1 MTFSRKSVAPVAS
14 VIAIILTLFQIYST
28 GGFGV
33 LPTPIQRG
41 THLALIMT
49 LVFLWRPAFRYKDGR
64 EPLPMFL
71 LDIGLACLAL
81 AIGAY
86 IIMEN
91 DYIMDRLRY
100 VDPLTDMDWFMGV
113 SCVLLVLEITRR
125 TAGLPLVIV
134 SVVFILYAFFGQY
147 LPGGLRHNGIYTAD
161 LLEQLFLTTDGIY
174 GVPLAAAAGMIY
186 AFVMFGAFLEKANMS
201 SLFMDLACLLT
212 RRSQGGPAKV
222 AIFASA
228 LFGTISGSAPA
239 NVYGTGTF
247 TIPLMKKVGYAP
259 SFAGAVEAVAST
271 GGQMMPPI
279 MGAAAFIMADLIGV
293 GYLEIAKAALLPSLL
308 YYLALLAMI
317 HFEAVNKNIGRL
329 PEDQIPSTRSVMI
342 RMYYLLPLV
351 VLVGVMLMGRSVVSC
366 ALIGILS
373 ILVLSVFRAETRFD
387 VKRLCGALEQAARN
401 ALMISSCCA
410 CAGIVVAVIALT
422 GVGYKFINFVTML
435 AGDSK
440 LLLMICLMV
449 TSMILGMGVPGVAA
463 YVIVAAVAVPVLT
476 GVGVEPMSAHMFCL
490 FYACLSNITP
500 PVAMSSYVAAGI
512 ANSNETKTSLIA
524 VRLGLTGFILPFFF
538 LNNPL
543 LLYSSSN
550 PGLAT
555 VWAFITAS
563 FGVCALAVGLERWLF
578 GPCTILQSLM
588 FIAGAVLTID
598 PGLSTDA
605 VGIAVI
611 LAAAVLNRRSTSQRQ
626 GEASPAKAD

>member
-1 MTFSRKSVAPVAS
+1 MTFSRKSVAPIAS
-14 VIAIILTLFQIYST
+14 VVAVVLTLFQIYST

-49 LVFLWRPAFRYKDGR
+49 LVFLWRPAFRYKDGK

-71 LDIGLACLAL
+71 LDLCLAVLAL

-147 LPGGLRHNGIYTAD
+147 LPGGLRHNGIYTPD

-247 TIPLMKKVGYAP
+247 TIPLMKRVGYAP
-259 SFAGAVEAVAST
+259 AFAGAVEAVAST

-293 GYLEIAKAALLPSLL
+293 SYLEIAKAALLPSLL

-329 PEDQIPSTRSVMI
+329 PEEQIPSTRSVMI

-351 VLVGVMLMGRSVVSC
+351 VLVAVMLMGRSVVSC
-366 ALIGILS
+366 ALIGIVT
-373 ILVLSVFRAETRFD
+373 ILVLSVFRDETRFNL
-387 VKRLCGALEQAARN
+387 KRLAGALEQAARN

-435 AGDSK
+435 AGDSL
-440 LLLMICLMV
+440 LLLMICLMI
-449 TSMILGMGVPGVAA
+449 TSMILGMGVPTSPA
-463 YVIVAAVAVPVLT
+463 YIIVAALGAPALVKAGVPVIA
-476 GVGVEPMSAHMFCL
+476 AHMFV
-490 FYACLSNITP
+490 FYYAILSAITP
-500 PVAMSSYVAAGI
+500 PVCVASFSGAAIAEANAMKTGWVSVKLGIVAFIIPFMFAYQPALMLQGDALTVGRAVVTSIVGVLALSGGMQGYFVSRCRGWERILLAAGGLMLIDSGSMTDVVGVAILVGVGALQWIRRKNTVAA
-512 ANSNETKTSLIA
+512 A
-524 VRLGLTGFILPFFF
+524 
-538 LNNPL
+538 
-543 LLYSSSN
+543 
-550 PGLAT
+550 
-555 VWAFITAS
+555 
-563 FGVCALAVGLERWLF
+563 
-578 GPCTILQSLM
+578 
-588 FIAGAVLTID
+588 
-598 PGLSTDA
+598 
-605 VGIAVI
+605 
-611 LAAAVLNRRSTSQRQ
+611 
-626 GEASPAKAD
+626 

>member
-1 MTFSRKSVAPVAS
+1 MTFSRKTVAPTAS
-14 VIAIILTLFQIYST
+14 VIAVVLTLFQIYST

-33 LPTPIQRG
+33 LPTSIQRG

-49 LVFLWRPAFRYKDGR
+49 LVFLWRPAFRYREGK

-71 LDIGLACLAL
+71 LDLCLAVLAL

-100 VDPLTDMDWFMGV
+100 VDPLTDMDWFLGV

-134 SVVFILYAFFGQY
+134 SVVFLLYAFFGQY
-147 LPGGLRHNGIYTAD
+147 LPGGLRHNGIYTPD

-201 SLFMDLACLLT
+201 ALFMDLACLLT

-247 TIPLMKKVGYAP
+247 TIPLMKRVGYSP

-329 PEDQIPSTRSVMI
+329 PEEQIPSTRSVMI

-351 VLVGVMLMGRSVVSC
+351 VLVTAMLMGRSVVSC
-366 ALIGILS
+366 ALIGIVA

-387 VKRLCGALEQAARN
+387 LKRLTGALEQAARN

-410 CAGIVVAVIALT
+410 CAGIVVAVIVLT
-422 GVGYKFINFVTML
+422 GVGSKFINFVTML
-435 AGDSK
+435 AGDSL
-440 LLLMICLMV
+440 LLLMICLML
-449 TSMILGMGVPGVAA
+449 TSMILGMGVPTSPA
-463 YVIVAAVAVPVLT
+463 YIIVAALGAPALVKAGVPVIA
-476 GVGVEPMSAHMFCL
+476 AHMFV
-490 FYACLSNITP
+490 FYYAILSAITP
-500 PVAMSSYVAAGI
+500 PVCVASFSGAAIAEANAMKTGWVSVKLGIVAFIIPFMFAYQPALMLQGD
-512 ANSNETKTSLIA
+512 ALTVGRAVVTSIVGVLGLSGGMQGYFVSRCHSWERLLLIA
-524 VRLGLTGFILPFFF
+524 GGLMLIDSGSMTDVTG
-538 LNNPL
+538 
-543 LLYSSSN
+543 
-550 PGLAT
+550 
-555 VWAFITAS
+555 VAFMA
-563 FGVCALAVGLERWLF
+563 GVG
-578 GPCTILQSLM
+578 ILQWM
-588 FIAGAVLTID
+588 RRKNT
-598 PGLSTDA
+598 
-605 VGIAVI
+605 
-611 LAAAVLNRRSTSQRQ
+611 AAA
-626 GEASPAKAD
+626 A

>member
-1 MTFSRKSVAPVAS
+1 MTFSRKSVAPIAS
-14 VIAIILTLFQIYST
+14 ILAIVLTLFQIYST

-49 LVFLWRPAFRYKDGR
+49 LVFLWRPAFHYKDGK

-71 LDIGLACLAL
+71 LDLCLAVLAL

-86 IIMEN
+86 ILLEN

-100 VDPLTDMDWFMGV
+100 VDPLTEMDWFMGV
-113 SCVLLVLEITRR
+113 ACTLLVLEITRR

-134 SVVFILYAFFGQY
+134 SVVFLIYALFGQY

-247 TIPLMKKVGYAP
+247 TIPLMKRVGYSPA
-259 SFAGAVEAVAST
+259 FAGAVEAVAST

-308 YYLALLAMI
+308 YYLALLSMI

-329 PEDQIPSTRSVMI
+329 PEDQIPTTGSVMS

-351 VLVGVMLMGRSVVSC
+351 ILVVVMLMGRSIVSC

-387 VKRLCGALEQAARN
+387 LKRLSGALEQAAKN

-435 AGDSK
+435 AGNSL
-440 LLLMICLMV
+440 LLLMICLMI
-449 TSMILGMGVPGVAA
+449 TSMILGMGVPTSPA
-463 YVIVAAVAVPVLT
+463 YIIVAALGAPALVKAGVPVIA
-476 GVGVEPMSAHMFCL
+476 AHMFV
-490 FYACLSNITP
+490 FYYAILSAITP
-500 PVAMSSYVAAGI
+500 PVCV
-512 ANSNETKTSLIA
+512 
-524 VRLGLTGFILPFFF
+524 
-538 LNNPL
+538 
-543 LLYSSSN
+543 
-550 PGLAT
+550 
-555 VWAFITAS
+555 AS
-563 FGVCALAVGLERWLF
+563 FSGAA
-578 GPCTILQSLM
+578 
-588 FIAGAVLTID
+588 IAGANAMKTGWVSVKLGIVAFIIPFMFAYQPALMLSGDALTVARAVVTSIIGVLGLAGGMQGYFIARCRSWERILLILGGVLLID
-598 PGLSTDA
+598 SGSMTDVCGMA
-605 VGIAVI
+605 LMVGIGTLQWIRGRHV
-611 LAAAVLNRRSTSQRQ
+611 AAAKQ
-626 GEASPAKAD
+626 

>member
-1 MTFSRKSVAPVAS
+1 MTFSRKSVAPIAS
-14 VIAIILTLFQIYST
+14 VVAVVLTLFQIYST

-49 LVFLWRPAFRYKDGR
+49 LVFLWRPAFRYKEGR

-71 LDIGLACLAL
+71 LDLCLAVLAL

-147 LPGGLRHNGIYTAD
+147 LPGGLRHNGIYTPD

-247 TIPLMKKVGYAP
+247 TIPLMKRVGYSPA
-259 SFAGAVEAVAST
+259 FAGAVEAVAST

-329 PEDQIPSTRSVMI
+329 PEEQIPSTRSVMI

-351 VLVGVMLMGRSVVSC
+351 VLVAVMLMGRSVVSC
-366 ALIGILS
+366 ALIGIVT

-387 VKRLCGALEQAARN
+387 LKRLAGALEQAARN

-435 AGDSK
+435 AGDSL
-440 LLLMICLMV
+440 LLLMICLMI
-449 TSMILGMGVPGVAA
+449 TSMILGMGVPTSPA
-463 YVIVAAVAVPVLT
+463 YIIVAALGAPALVKAGVPVIA
-476 GVGVEPMSAHMFCL
+476 AHMFV
-490 FYACLSNITP
+490 FYYAILSAITP
-500 PVAMSSYVAAGI
+500 PVCVASFSGAAIAEANAMKTGWVSVKLGIVAFIIPFMFAYQPALMLQGDALTVGRAVVTSIVGVLGLSGGMQGYFVSRCHSWERLLLIAGGLMLIDSGSMTDVIGVALMAGVGILQWIRRKNTVVAA
-512 ANSNETKTSLIA
+512 
-524 VRLGLTGFILPFFF
+524 
-538 LNNPL
+538 
-543 LLYSSSN
+543 
-550 PGLAT
+550 
-555 VWAFITAS
+555 
-563 FGVCALAVGLERWLF
+563 
-578 GPCTILQSLM
+578 
-588 FIAGAVLTID
+588 
-598 PGLSTDA
+598 
-605 VGIAVI
+605 
-611 LAAAVLNRRSTSQRQ
+611 
-626 GEASPAKAD
+626 

>member
-1 MTFSRKSVAPVAS
+1 MTFSRKSVAPIAS
-14 VIAIILTLFQIYST
+14 VVAVVLTLFQIYST

-49 LVFLWRPAFRYKDGR
+49 LVFLWRPAFRYKEGR

-71 LDIGLACLAL
+71 LDLCLAVLAL

-147 LPGGLRHNGIYTAD
+147 LPGGLRHNGIYTPD

-247 TIPLMKKVGYAP
+247 TIPLMKRVGYSPA
-259 SFAGAVEAVAST
+259 FAGAVEAVAST

-329 PEDQIPSTRSVMI
+329 PEEQIPSTRSVMI

-351 VLVGVMLMGRSVVSC
+351 VLVAVMLMGRSVVSC
-366 ALIGILS
+366 ALIGIVT

-387 VKRLCGALEQAARN
+387 LKRLAGALEQAARN

-435 AGDSK
+435 AGDSL
-440 LLLMICLMV
+440 LLLMICLMI
-449 TSMILGMGVPGVAA
+449 TSMILGMGVPTSPA
-463 YVIVAAVAVPVLT
+463 YIIVAALGAPALVKAGVPVIA
-476 GVGVEPMSAHMFCL
+476 AHMFV
-490 FYACLSNITP
+490 FYYAILSAITP
-500 PVAMSSYVAAGI
+500 PVCVASFSGAAIAEANAMKTGWVSVKLGIVAFIIPFMFAYQPALMLQGDALTVGRAVVTSIVGVLGLSGGMQGYFVSRCHFWERLLLIAGGLMLIDSGSMTDVIGVALMAGVGILQWIRRKNTVVAA
-512 ANSNETKTSLIA
+512 
-524 VRLGLTGFILPFFF
+524 
-538 LNNPL
+538 
-543 LLYSSSN
+543 
-550 PGLAT
+550 
-555 VWAFITAS
+555 
-563 FGVCALAVGLERWLF
+563 
-578 GPCTILQSLM
+578 
-588 FIAGAVLTID
+588 
-598 PGLSTDA
+598 
-605 VGIAVI
+605 
-611 LAAAVLNRRSTSQRQ
+611 
-626 GEASPAKAD
+626 

>member
-449 TSMILGMGVPGVAA
+449 TSMILGMGVPTSPA
-463 YVIVAAVAVPVLT
+463 YIIVAALGAPALVKAGVPVIA
-476 GVGVEPMSAHMFCL
+476 AHMFV
-490 FYACLSNITP
+490 FYYAILSAITP
-500 PVAMSSYVAAGI
+500 PVCVASFSGAAIAEANAMKTGWVSVKLGIVAFIIPFMFAYQPALMLQGDVLTVSRAVVTSIIGVLGLAGGMQGYFVSRCRAWERILLAAGGLLLIDSGSMTDVIGIAFMVGVGALQWMRRKSPVAA
-512 ANSNETKTSLIA
+512 A
-524 VRLGLTGFILPFFF
+524 
-538 LNNPL
+538 
-543 LLYSSSN
+543 
-550 PGLAT
+550 
-555 VWAFITAS
+555 
-563 FGVCALAVGLERWLF
+563 
-578 GPCTILQSLM
+578 
-588 FIAGAVLTID
+588 
-598 PGLSTDA
+598 
-605 VGIAVI
+605 
-611 LAAAVLNRRSTSQRQ
+611 
-626 GEASPAKAD
+626 